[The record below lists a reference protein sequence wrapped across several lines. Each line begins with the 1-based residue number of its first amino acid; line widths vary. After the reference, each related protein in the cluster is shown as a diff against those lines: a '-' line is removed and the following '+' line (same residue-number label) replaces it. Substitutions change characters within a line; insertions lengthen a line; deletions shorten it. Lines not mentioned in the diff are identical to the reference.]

1 MDRTA
6 AVPMNVDTRAMRMA
20 AAASV
25 AMALSLILGKAAAWW
40 LSGSVAMLGSLLD
53 SGLDL
58 SASLVTFI
66 AVRAAT
72 IPADE
77 DHRFGHGKAEALA
90 GLFQASILG
99 GSAFFLV
106 LQAIDRFTEPRSVSA
121 PELGIGVSLAAIGM
135 TFALVAYQRSVVR
148 KTGSL
153 AIEAD
158 SLHYAGDI
166 YLNLS
171 VVAAYIANAYF
182 GILWLDPMLA
192 LVIAGILAWNGSQIA
207 KRSIDMLM
215 DKEWPDE
222 ERQKIIGLIL
232 ENPDVAGV
240 HELRTRTAGIDEF
253 IQFHISLDP
262 AMTVAKAHTISD
274 EVEARVGE
282 AYPRAEILIH
292 IDPLGLVEHGEE
304 KAIE

>member
-1 MDRTA
+1 
-6 AVPMNVDTRAMRMA
+6 MNVHTRAMRMA

-25 AMALSLILGKAAAWW
+25 AMALSLIFGKAAAWW

-53 SGLDL
+53 SALDL

-99 GSAFFLV
+99 GSAFFLI

-121 PELGIGVSLAAIGM
+121 PELGIGVSLAAIGL
-135 TFALVAYQRSVVR
+135 TIVLVAYQRSVVR

-158 SLHYAGDI
+158 SLHYSGDI

-171 VVAAYIANAYF
+171 VIAAYVANAYF
-182 GILWLDPMLA
+182 GILWLDPTLA

-232 ENPDVAGV
+232 ENPDVSGV
-240 HELRTRTAGIDEF
+240 HELRTRTAGTDEF